1 MLLRYS
7 ACPRGTYSD
16 EDLGHLPPAPPSS
29 ASDPPRQEEGS
40 PVRLDECG
48 ELTVRC
54 Q

>member
-1 MLLRYS
+1 MS
-7 ACPRGTYSD
+7 GTYSD

-48 ELTVRC
+48 ELTVGKLKEIFVK
-54 Q
+54 